1 MTIMNNYRILLSLV
15 LFWVLILASN
25 IFAEKKAIYIKP
37 FGLVQ
42 GLPANDPAGN
52 HIKDYISEKII
63 EQGTFFITSD
73 DEVRQVIAQEELRM
87 SLDGCYDDACIKK
100 LMENIKTDYIVYGTV
115 SIVDGLFYVTA
126 KILDRSSG
134 RIELSRVKTLKF
146 RNRDHLEDVSKIIGI
161 YLITDDNSAIQKFEA
176 EEKEREYAWK
186 ENEGRGD
193 TVVGRRKNIE
203 TRSSL
208 FRIGYGRPSMD
219 SSTIKNGMTIES
231 APSEKPFE
239 VMLDWFP
246 LTFRSSRGNGFDI
259 MIRGSIRDFGAG
271 AQKNLV
277 NKKLVLKDQTV
288 PVIAEYDLE
297 AIGGFL
303 GGRYITGF
311 YNLGILW
318 QMYAGG
324 AYQYLQIKED
334 ASPPQGGAVMPYE
347 LEANT
352 YGMVGFLG
360 VEIGL
365 SPNFAVF
372 LECSYGRHP
381 VGYAKVNMEGFSYQG
396 GIALRTSFL

>member
-1 MTIMNNYRILLSLV
+1 MNNYRILLSLI
-15 LFWVLILASN
+15 LFWVLIFASTTY
-25 IFAEKKAIYIKP
+25 AEKKAIYIKP
-37 FGLVQ
+37 FGIVQ

-63 EQGTFFITSD
+63 EQGTYFITSD
-73 DEVRQVIAQEELRM
+73 DEVKQVIAQEELRM
-87 SLDGCYDDACIKK
+87 TLDGCYDDACIKK

-115 SIVDGLFYVTA
+115 SNVEGLFYITA

-134 RIELSRVKTLKF
+134 RIELSRVKTIKF
-146 RNRDHLEDVSKIIGI
+146 RNRDHLEEVSKSIGI
-161 YLITDDNSAIQKFEA
+161 FLITDDNSAIRKFEE

-186 ENEGRGD
+186 ENEGKGD

-208 FRIGYGRPSMD
+208 FRIGYGRPSVV
-219 SSTIKNGMTIES
+219 SSTIQDGMAIET
-231 APSEKPFE
+231 APSGKAFE
-239 VMLDWFP
+239 VMIDWFP
-246 LTFRSSRGNGFDI
+246 LTFRSPRGNGFDI
-259 MIRGSIRDFGAG
+259 MVRGSIRSFGYGDKA
-271 AQKNLV
+271 NLT
-277 NKKLVLKDQTV
+277 NKKLLLKDQTM
-288 PVIAEYDLE
+288 PVIEDYTLE

-311 YNLGILW
+311 YRLGMLW

-352 YGMVGFLG
+352 YGLVGFFG
-360 VEIGL
+360 MEIGL

-381 VGYAKVNMEGFSYQG
+381 VGYAKVNVEGFAYQG
-396 GIALRTSFL
+396 GITLRTSFI